1 MGIHGR
7 RGAKAAHVVALEAL
21 VCRPLRNKLGARHA
35 AALASAA
42 LVVLFMPL
50 VLVCLA
56 AASPLVA
63 LAYTAWHMFGSQ
75 LDAVSTAP
83 RYAATS
89 AVVASSPASDT
100 ASTTASCP
108 AIYFCF
114 HSLCIL
120 YTFFLLAGGA
130 AWFCFIVF
138 FCFCFVFLCVGPG
151 ALGLFC
157 CSTEVY
163 EDVGKII
170 PEFRFRSP
178 PKCSRTRS

>member
-1 MGIHGR
+1 MGLHGR

-21 VCRPLRNKLGARHA
+21 VRRPLRNKFGARHA

-50 VLVCLA
+50 VA

-114 HSLCIL
+114 HSLCLL

-138 FCFCFVFLCVGPG
+138 FVFFCFSLLG
-151 ALGLFC
+151 AWGLGFVLLFHG
-157 CSTEVY
+157 SL
-163 EDVGKII
+163 
-170 PEFRFRSP
+170 
-178 PKCSRTRS
+178 